1 MASTKSIRRAVN
13 HMPAWANAVVLFVF
27 TGIIGYA
34 AHRMTENA
42 AFERSSADQTA
53 DLRARVAAL
62 EARNCPEGA
71 K

>member
-13 HMPAWANAVVLFVF
+13 RMPEWANTLFVFVF

-34 AHRMTENA
+34 AHRMTESA
-42 AFERSSADQTA
+42 AFERSSTDQTA

-62 EARNCPEGA
+62 ESRPCPEA